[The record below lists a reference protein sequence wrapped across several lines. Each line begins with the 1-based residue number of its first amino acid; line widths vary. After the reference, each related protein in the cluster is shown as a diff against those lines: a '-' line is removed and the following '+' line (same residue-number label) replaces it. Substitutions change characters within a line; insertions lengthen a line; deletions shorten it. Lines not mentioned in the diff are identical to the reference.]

1 VHGARAR
8 APRRRH
14 EAIRDRRG
22 LLTSVAS
29 SADRAFAGTRSLK
42 LNISGGAGTQR
53 ARVSAPAAPKG
64 ANVVF
69 RVFLPAGT
77 AVSSIQPY
85 VLQGSA
91 GGWRW
96 TGAWRSASSLT
107 TNAWNTITVQVPS
120 NAATPLAELGVEI
133 STQATWTGA
142 LYVDAVT
149 W

>member
-1 VHGARAR
+1 M
-8 APRRRH
+8 
-14 EAIRDRRG
+14 
-22 LLTSVAS
+22 
-29 SADRAFAGTRSLK
+29 
-42 LNISGGAGTQR
+42 
-53 ARVSAPAAPKG
+53 SAPTAPAG

-69 RVFLPAGT
+69 HVYLRAGT

-85 VLQGSA
+85 VLQGAA

-107 TNAWNTITVQVPS
+107 AGSWNTISVQVPS
-120 NAATPLAELGVEI
+120 NAATPLAELGVEV
-133 STQATWTGA
+133 STSATWTGA